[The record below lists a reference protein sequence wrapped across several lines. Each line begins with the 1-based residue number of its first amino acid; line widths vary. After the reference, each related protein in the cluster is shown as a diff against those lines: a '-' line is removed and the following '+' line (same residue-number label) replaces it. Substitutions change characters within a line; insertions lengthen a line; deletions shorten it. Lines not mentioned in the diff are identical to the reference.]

1 MSTLFHVFMSFNI
14 LKGWEINIYKV
25 LNEIIVK
32 NQHNIMQNCIKYAI
46 CGVNDNFYNWN
57 FKKKMIQSQKSKLI
71 SFWNFTQ
78 RKKTLVAI
86 EVNSIKYFYFILL
99 IPSYTKLHNIH
110 NTTSSPFNITLPS
123 FLQSVY
129 KFVLSSKGKT
139 CLATYAGSNVYS
151 FWPSWIAD
159 DCQRKSCF
167 QRNAPA
173 QYIGTLAFTYA
184 KPVFSCFDS
193 TGFCQNHD

>member
-1 MSTLFHVFMSFNI
+1 MEYFLLKFYFHIIISHKFSNMSTLFHVFMSFNI

-78 RKKTLVAI
+78 RKKNLGGNTSQF
-86 EVNSIKYFYFILL
+86 NKILL
-99 IPSYTKLHNIH
+99 FHLINTQLYQTSQHSQYYIITFQYYSPVILTK
-110 NTTSSPFNITLPS
+110 
-123 FLQSVY
+123 
-129 KFVLSSKGKT
+129 
-139 CLATYAGSNVYS
+139 CL
-151 FWPSWIAD
+151 
-159 DCQRKSCF
+159 
-167 QRNAPA
+167 
-173 QYIGTLAFTYA
+173 
-184 KPVFSCFDS
+184 
-193 TGFCQNHD
+193 